1 MTIFDQ
7 NKSPIPGDNVI
18 GDILDQNMVL
28 LPFAIDSFGRFGPI
42 LRHFLFNTAPRQHIT
57 FHPSRPNATKMY
69 KRIMTLPC
77 PKGVLPLADH
87 HWIHTRTREFFG
99 HSYSSPT
106 PSITT
111 LQNIGLCISKA
122 LQPMFVMP
130 HGNSVI
136 DPPCSSHLRTRTT
149 YLP

>member
-1 MTIFDQ
+1 MYLNPEHNT
-7 NKSPIPGDNVI
+7 
-18 GDILDQNMVL
+18 
-28 LPFAIDSFGRFGPI
+28 LPFAIDPFGCFGPI
-42 LRHFLFNTAPRQHIT
+42 LRHFLFNTAPHQHIT

-69 KRIMTLPC
+69 RRIMTLPC

-87 HWIHTRTREFFG
+87 HWKHTRTREFFG

-122 LQPMFVMP
+122 FAT
-130 HGNSVI
+130 HIRNATRKFG
-136 DPPCSSHLRTRTT
+136 DHPPPVPRPYVPVPT
-149 YLP
+149 YPDHPR